1 MAVTPSVPVSIVLQ
15 RLHDEAPAAEF
26 TLGWLMSSLGKRSF
40 GFVMLLLGLAAIAP
54 GVSVAAGLL
63 LMIPACQLILGH
75 AAPAFPRRVANRPIP
90 VRHFAALVQRAVPI
104 LRRIETLIHPRWRTP
119 VDPTAR
125 LVGVAV
131 VLLSSTLIFIP
142 VPLSNVIPALVIVL
156 ISLAWLEDDGL
167 LLAITLVSGLVVSTL
182 ALAAVWETVRGA
194 EWIGRLL

>member
-1 MAVTPSVPVSIVLQ
+1 
-15 RLHDEAPAAEF
+15 
-26 TLGWLMSSLGKRSF
+26 MSSLGKRSF

-167 LLAITLVSGLVVSTL
+167 LLAIALVSGLVVSTL